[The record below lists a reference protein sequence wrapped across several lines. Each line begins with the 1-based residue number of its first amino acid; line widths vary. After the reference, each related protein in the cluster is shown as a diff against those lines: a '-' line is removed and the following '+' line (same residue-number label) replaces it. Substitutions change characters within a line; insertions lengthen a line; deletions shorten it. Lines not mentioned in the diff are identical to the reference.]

1 VVETLADNPLLVLFA
16 VVIAGSLVGRL
27 RVGSFSLGIS
37 AVLFAGLA
45 ASAIAP
51 ELALPEIVYQLGLVL
66 FVYTVGL
73 ASGPRFLPALRNG
86 GLRLNG
92 LVVVLAAAAIA
103 ETALLAGLL
112 SLDPVTATG
121 MFTGALTN
129 TPALAGVV
137 DALPHV
143 VDGSALP
150 AAGARAV
157 VGYSLA
163 YPIGVAGTIAL
174 MSLLQRA
181 WRIDHAQEARQA
193 GLAPAPLENWTVRVG
208 RTDRPRVDEI
218 ARRSHATVTA
228 SRVLHGRDLHI
239 PTPGEQLATGDDVA
253 LVGTPAA
260 LRRAV
265 KWLGRRVDA
274 DLAADDGVEYRRV
287 FVSNPAVVG
296 VPLGDLHLPEQ
307 HGVTVTRIRRG
318 DVDQVATADSVLE
331 LGDRVR
337 LVAPK
342 GGIRRA
348 GELMGDSYKHLTE
361 LNVLTFAA
369 GLVLGLLVGLIPI
382 PLPGGA
388 TVHLGIAGGPLLVAL
403 VLGALGTTGPL
414 VWHVP
419 SGVNLAVRQIGI
431 VLFLAGIGTRAGEA
445 FGKAI
450 ADPSSLVVIGA
461 GATLTVSVALTALV
475 VAHRVLRVPFGE
487 AMGMVGGLQTQP
499 AVLAYADEQCGTELS
514 MRGYTSVYPA
524 AMIAKIIA
532 AQVLLV
538 ALL

>member
-1 VVETLADNPLLVLFA
+1 VVSTLADNPLLVLFA
-16 VVIAGSLVGRL
+16 VVVVGSLVGRL
-27 RVGSFSLGIS
+27 RIGSFSLGIS

-45 ASAIAP
+45 ATAIAP

-73 ASGPRFLPALRNG
+73 AAGPRFLPAIRSG

-92 LVVVLAAAAIA
+92 LVVILAGAAVA
-103 ETALLAGLL
+103 ETVLLAGLL
-112 SLDPVTATG
+112 NLDPITATG
-121 MFTGALTN
+121 MYTGALTN
-129 TPALAGVV
+129 TPALAGVI
-137 DALPHV
+137 DALPNV
-143 VDGSALP
+143 LDASELP
-150 AAGARAV
+150 AAGAKAV

-163 YPIGVAGTIAL
+163 YPVGVAGTIAL
-174 MSLLQRA
+174 MSLLQRI
-181 WRIDHAQEARQA
+181 WRIDHQAEARAA
-193 GLAPAPLENWTVRVG
+193 GLAPAPLENWTVRVA
-208 RTDRPRVDEI
+208 RTDRPRVDAI
-218 ARRSHATVTA
+218 AGRSHATVTA
-228 SRVLHGRDLHI
+228 SRVLHDRRLHI
-239 PTPGEQLATGDDVA
+239 PAPDEELEPGDDVA

-260 LRRAV
+260 LRKAT
-265 KWLGRRVDA
+265 KWLGRRVGE
-274 DLAADDGVEYRRV
+274 DLSSEDGVEYRRV

-296 VPLGDLHLPEQ
+296 IPLGDLHLVEE

-318 DVDQVATADSVLE
+318 DVDQVATPDSVLE

-342 GGIRRA
+342 GGIGRA

-403 VLGALGTTGPL
+403 VLGAAGSTGPF
-414 VWHVP
+414 VWQVP
-419 SGVNLAVRQIGI
+419 YGVNLAIRQLGI

-450 ADPSSLVVIGA
+450 ADPSSLVVIAA
-461 GATLTVSVALTALV
+461 GAVITVSVALTALV
-475 VAHRVLRVPFGE
+475 VAHRVLKVSFGE
-487 AMGMVGGLQTQP
+487 TMGMVGGLQTQP

-514 MRGYTSVYPA
+514 MRGYTAVYPA
-524 AMIAKIIA
+524 AMIAKIVA
-532 AQVLLV
+532 AQVLL
-538 ALL
+538 ATLL